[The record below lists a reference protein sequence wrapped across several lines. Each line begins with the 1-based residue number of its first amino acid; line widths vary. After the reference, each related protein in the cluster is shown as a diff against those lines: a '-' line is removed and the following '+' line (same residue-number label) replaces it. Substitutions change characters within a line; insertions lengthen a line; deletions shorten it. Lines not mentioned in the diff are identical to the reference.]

1 MTQYLSLINDIYT
14 TIKDNNLDPIAK
26 SKTIIGKIQSNVN
39 KTTTDDLATSCSRFT
54 NKIIGFLCKLDK
66 NKSKLCNLPGAITF
80 VIKQDKINAVID
92 FITTNKAFVYTLLQS
107 LNTDNEKTELRQ
119 MIDDSFIGQQ
129 NVSSACISNI
139 QTFLKNLK
147 AGLDAQTNLKAGLD
161 AQTNLKAGLDT
172 QTNLSKVEAVEE
184 DPDYYKERNADLTK
198 EDLVGFRSDTNY
210 NPELKDKYGLVP
222 ILGGVKTRR
231 KRKRKMARGSKRR
244 KTKRGKK

>member
-14 TIKDNNLDPIAK
+14 TINDNKLDPIAK

-39 KTTTDDLATSCSRFT
+39 KTTTDDSATSCSRFT

-107 LNTDNEKTELRQ
+107 LNDNEKTELRQ

-161 AQTNLKAGLDT
+161 AQTNL
-172 QTNLSKVEAVEE
+172 SKVEAIEE

-210 NPELKDKYGLVP
+210 SPELKNKYGLVP

>member
-14 TIKDNNLDPIAK
+14 TINDNKLDPIAK

-39 KTTTDDLATSCSRFT
+39 KTTTDDSATSCSRFT

-107 LNTDNEKTELRQ
+107 LNDNEKTELRQ

-161 AQTNLKAGLDT
+161 AQTNL
-172 QTNLSKVEAVEE
+172 
-184 DPDYYKERNADLTK
+184 
-198 EDLVGFRSDTNY
+198 
-210 NPELKDKYGLVP
+210 
-222 ILGGVKTRR
+222 
-231 KRKRKMARGSKRR
+231 
-244 KTKRGKK
+244 

>member
-14 TIKDNNLDPIAK
+14 TINDNKLDPIAK
-26 SKTIIGKIQSNVN
+26 SNKIIGKIQSNVN
-39 KTTTDDLATSCSRFT
+39 KTTTDDSATSCSRFT

-66 NKSKLCNLPGAITF
+66 NKSKLCNLPGAISF

-107 LNTDNEKTELRQ
+107 LNTDEKTQLRQ

-129 NVSSACISNI
+129 NISSACITNI
-139 QTFLKNLK
+139 QTFL
-147 AGLDAQTNLKAGLD
+147 
-161 AQTNLKAGLDT
+161 TNLKAGLDT
-172 QTNLSKVEAVEE
+172 RPVTVIPQTPKPKLN
-184 DPDYYKERNADLTK
+184 YYEQLK
-198 EDLVGFRSDTNY
+198 ED
-210 NPELKDKYGLVP
+210 GLVP

-231 KRKRKMARGSKRR
+231 KRKRKLARGSKRR

>member
-39 KTTTDDLATSCSRFT
+39 KTTTDDSATSCSRFT

-129 NVSSACISNI
+129 NVSSACITNI

-161 AQTNLKAGLDT
+161 A

-210 NPELKDKYGLVP
+210 SPELKDKYGLVP

-231 KRKRKMARGSKRR
+231 KRKRKLARGSKRR

>member
-14 TIKDNNLDPIAK
+14 TINDNKLDPIAK
-26 SKTIIGKIQSNVN
+26 SNKIIGKIQSNVN
-39 KTTTDDLATSCSRFT
+39 KTTTDDSATSCSRFT

-66 NKSKLCNLPGAITF
+66 NKSKLCNLPGAISF

-107 LNTDNEKTELRQ
+107 LNDNEKTQLRQ

-129 NVSSACISNI
+129 NISSACITNI
-139 QTFLKNLK
+139 QTFL
-147 AGLDAQTNLKAGLD
+147 
-161 AQTNLKAGLDT
+161 TNLKAGLDT
-172 QTNLSKVEAVEE
+172 RPVTVIPQTPKPKLN
-184 DPDYYKERNADLTK
+184 YYEQLK
-198 EDLVGFRSDTNY
+198 ED
-210 NPELKDKYGLVP
+210 GLVP

-231 KRKRKMARGSKRR
+231 KRKRKLARGSKRR

>member
-14 TIKDNNLDPIAK
+14 TINDNKLDPIAK

-39 KTTTDDLATSCSRFT
+39 KTTTDDSATSCSRFT

-107 LNTDNEKTELRQ
+107 LNDNEKTELRQ

-147 AGLDAQTNLKAGLD
+147 AGLDAQTNL
-161 AQTNLKAGLDT
+161 
-172 QTNLSKVEAVEE
+172 SKVEAIEE

-210 NPELKDKYGLVP
+210 SPELKNKYGLVP

>member
-14 TIKDNNLDPIAK
+14 TINDNKLDPIAK

-39 KTTTDDLATSCSRFT
+39 KTTTDDSATSCSRFT

-107 LNTDNEKTELRQ
+107 LNDNEKTELRQ

-161 AQTNLKAGLDT
+161 AQTNI
-172 QTNLSKVEAVEE
+172 SKVEAVESIEE

-210 NPELKDKYGLVP
+210 SPELKNKYGLVP

-231 KRKRKMARGSKRR
+231 KRKRKLARGSKRR

>member
-1 MTQYLSLINDIYT
+1 M
-14 TIKDNNLDPIAK
+14 
-26 SKTIIGKIQSNVN
+26 IQSNVN
-39 KTTTDDLATSCSRFT
+39 KTTTDDSATSCSRFT

-107 LNTDNEKTELRQ
+107 LNDNEKTELRQ

-161 AQTNLKAGLDT
+161 AQTNL
-172 QTNLSKVEAVEE
+172 SKVEAIEE

-210 NPELKDKYGLVP
+210 SPELKNKYGLVP

>member
-14 TIKDNNLDPIAK
+14 TINDNKLDPIAK
-26 SKTIIGKIQSNVN
+26 SNKIIGKIQSNVN
-39 KTTTDDLATSCSRFT
+39 KTTTDDSATSCSRFT

-66 NKSKLCNLPGAITF
+66 NKSKLCNLPGAISF

-107 LNTDNEKTELRQ
+107 LNDNEKTQLRQ

-129 NVSSACISNI
+129 NISSACITNI
-139 QTFLKNLK
+139 QTFL
-147 AGLDAQTNLKAGLD
+147 TNLKAGLD
-161 AQTNLKAGLDT
+161 AQI
-172 QTNLSKVEAVEE
+172 LSEARPVISEARPVIKESIEAIEE
-184 DPDYYKERNADLTK
+184 DPDYYNQRNADLTK
-198 EDLVGFRSDTNY
+198 EDLVGFRSNPNY
-210 NPELKDKYGLVP
+210 SPELKDKYGLVP

-231 KRKRKMARGSKRR
+231 KRKRKLARGSKRR

>member
-1 MTQYLSLINDIYT
+1 M
-14 TIKDNNLDPIAK
+14 
-26 SKTIIGKIQSNVN
+26 
-39 KTTTDDLATSCSRFT
+39 
-54 NKIIGFLCKLDK
+54 CKLDK

-129 NVSSACISNI
+129 NVSSACITNI

-147 AGLDAQTNLKAGLD
+147 AGLDA
-161 AQTNLKAGLDT
+161 

-210 NPELKDKYGLVP
+210 SPELKDKYGLVP

-231 KRKRKMARGSKRR
+231 KRKRKLARGSKRR